1 MDSAPA
7 TPKDGQSLVTPAD
20 SAVGDQSSVEEDQK
34 MKRVSIVLIVILA
47 LFVLAAC
54 AQPTPP
60 PAQIIKETVVVEK
73 QVEVTKV
80 VEKEVEVTTVVEKQ
94 VEVTSTPVPT
104 AAPEVIGG
112 FPTTDE
118 NEAKTAQ
125 AAWDAADKGE
135 PDPAWKD
142 QKFTIGVYSA
152 GQRGAISGPTY
163 FFRDKFQEL
172 TGATYDIVEIPFA
185 EMREKIFTDFQTG
198 ANQYDVI
205 LNCSNFY
212 GDYIANDFIQ
222 PLDKYFDDPRMPK
235 WDRESLPPSIA
246 NLMKWGD
253 QWYGTSYDHDAQ
265 ILYWRKDIIDDP
277 KWQAEYKAETGEDM
291 PVAMDTWEDVLKIA
305 QFFNGKDWNGDG
317 DPDDG
322 ITLHLKVGG
331 QGFFH
336 YMAMSAPYVTIP
348 APGDDPTK
356 VSKYHNIYYFDPET
370 MEPLI
375 NSPGHVKALET
386 LIEFSK
392 AGPSAMW
399 GWSLG
404 EAWADFLSGNAIM
417 TFSWGDVGSL
427 AQDLTQ
433 STIQGKV
440 GARGIPGTKSPYDM
454 ESKQFL
460 SLDEPNLVGNQV
472 GCSWHP
478 VLSKFAKNP
487 DLAYY
492 WMALMATPP
501 INHWMVEY
509 GWTGVN
515 PGTSYDWLQPT
526 GSATIEDYTAAGWNA
541 VDAKSYVD
549 AYTDDFFKYPIFQT
563 YIRIPATTE
572 MMTSW
577 DIHLSEAVTG
587 QVSAQEAL
595 DRTAADW
602 NMIIDDYGREEL
614 LKLYQESIGYTPQ

>member
-1 MDSAPA
+1 MKRLLFALLVITIIASMVSACTTAPA
-7 TPKDGQSLVTPAD
+7 VPQV
-20 SAVGDQSSVEEDQK
+20 V
-34 MKRVSIVLIVILA
+34 
-47 LFVLAAC
+47 
-54 AQPTPP
+54 
-60 PAQIIKETVVVEK
+60 KETVVVEK
-73 QVEVTKV
+73 V
-80 VEKEVEVTTVVEKQ
+80 VEKIVEQTVEVEKVVEKQ
-94 VEVTSTPVPT
+94 VQVEVTPTPEP
-104 AAPEVIGG
+104 APEQQMIDGW
-112 FPTTDE
+112 PTTDP

-125 AAWDAADKGE
+125 AAWDAVDKGQ
-135 PDPAWKD
+135 PDPAWAG

-163 FFRDKFQEL
+163 FFRQKFEEL

-198 ANQYDVI
+198 ANQYDMI
-205 LNCSNFY
+205 INCSNFY

-222 PLDKYFDDPRMPK
+222 PLDPWFDDPRMPQ
-235 WDRESLPPSIA
+235 WDRESMSASIA
-246 NLMKWGD
+246 NLHKWGD

-265 ILYWRKDIIDDP
+265 ILYYRKDIIEDP
-277 KWQAEYKAETGEDM
+277 EWQAAYKEETGEDM

-336 YMAMSAPYVTIP
+336 FMALSAPYVTIP
-348 APGDDPTK
+348 APGDDPTE
-356 VSKYHNIYYFDPET
+356 VTKYHNIYYFDPDT

-375 NSPGHVKALET
+375 NSPGHVKALEM
-386 LIEFSK
+386 LLALSK

-427 AQDLTQ
+427 AQDPTQ
-433 STIQGKV
+433 SVIQGKV
-440 GARGIPGTKSPYDM
+440 GARGIPGTKQPYDM
-454 ESKQFL
+454 EKQEFL
-460 SLDEPNLVGNQV
+460 NLEQANLVGNQV

-478 VLSKFAKNP
+478 VISKNAENP
-487 DLAYY
+487 DLVYY
-492 WMALMATPP
+492 WMALMAAQP
-501 INHWMVEY
+501 INHWLVQY
-509 GWTGVN
+509 GWTGVD
-515 PGTSYDWLQPT
+515 PGTSYDWLPPNGT
-526 GSATIEDYTAAGWNA
+526 ATIDDYVAAGWNE

-549 AYTDDFFKYPIFQT
+549 AYTDNFFKYPIFQT

-572 MMTSW
+572 MMTAW

-587 QVSAQEAL
+587 QISPQEAL
-595 DRTAADW
+595 DRTKDDW
-602 NMIIDDYGREEL
+602 NRIIDDYGREEL
-614 LKLYQESIGYTPQ
+614 LELYQASIGYTPQ

>member
-1 MDSAPA
+1 
-7 TPKDGQSLVTPAD
+7 
-20 SAVGDQSSVEEDQK
+20 
-34 MKRVSIVLIVILA
+34 MKRVSLLLVVILT
-47 LFVLAAC
+47 LVVLAAC
-54 AQPTPP
+54 AQATPP
-60 PAQIIKETVVVEK
+60 PPQVIKETVVVEK

-80 VEKEVEVTTVVEKQ
+80 VEKQVEVTKVVEKQ
-94 VEVTSTPVPT
+94 VEVTPTPVPT
-104 AAPEVIGG
+104 EAPKMYSG
-112 FPTTDE
+112 FPAADE
-118 NEAKTAQ
+118 NEGKTAQ
-125 AAWDAADKGE
+125 AAWDAADKGT
-135 PDPAWKD
+135 PDPAWKG

-198 ANQYDVI
+198 AHQYDVI

-212 GDYIANDFIQ
+212 GDYIANDFVQ
-222 PLDKYFDDPRMPK
+222 PLDKYFEDPRMPK

-246 NLMKWGD
+246 NLMQWNG

-277 KWQAEYKAETGEDM
+277 KWQAEYKNETGEDM

-305 QFFNGKDWNGDG
+305 KFFNGKDWNGDG
-317 DPDDG
+317 APDDG

-356 VSKYHNIYYFDPET
+356 VDKYHNIYYFDPDT

-386 LIEFSK
+386 LIALSK
-392 AGPSAMW
+392 EGPSAMW

-404 EAWADFLSGNAIM
+404 EAWADFLSGKALM
-417 TFSWGDVGSL
+417 TFSWGDVGAL

-433 STIQGKV
+433 SKVQGKV
-440 GARGIPGTKSPYDM
+440 GARGIPGTKAPYDM
-454 ESKQFL
+454 EQKKFL
-460 SLDEPNLVGNQV
+460 SLDKPNLVGNQV

-478 VLSKFAKNP
+478 VLSKYAKNP

-492 WMALMATPP
+492 WMALMATPS
-501 INHWMVEY
+501 INHWMVTH

-526 GSATIEDYTAAGWNA
+526 GKATITDYTDAGWNA

-572 MMTSW
+572 MMTAW

-587 QVSAQEAL
+587 QITAQEAL
-595 DRTAADW
+595 DRTKADW
-602 NMIIDDYGREEL
+602 NKIIDDYGREDL
-614 LKLYQESIGYTPQ
+614 LKLYQESIGYTPKQ